1 MESAM
6 RMRSW
11 FSLIFAAIM
20 GTLAPLTEVTE
31 EEIGE
36 AGGAG
41 GAQRRAH
48 CAADYIQIVCPTLFP
63 RRSFVIQCMFKTMSS
78 FLIHLILSPVAFI
91 LLMHSL

>member
-36 AGGAG
+36 AGGRG
-41 GAQRRAH
+41 STETG
-48 CAADYIQIVCPTLFP
+48 TL
-63 RRSFVIQCMFKTMSS
+63 RSRLYTNCLSHTFSKALICNTMY
-78 FLIHLILSPVAFI
+78 V
-91 LLMHSL
+91 